1 MSVCWSLHSLTHSA
15 ETVPSE
21 EAVVPEIQILSC
33 TAYHLVREKAEYRL
47 VPEWLPKVLGE
58 EDPSTS
64 VWAGRTDGAL
74 PSGDRK
80 GRYCCADMTV
90 VS

>member
-1 MSVCWSLHSLTHSA
+1 M
-15 ETVPSE
+15 
-21 EAVVPEIQILSC
+21 VPEIQILSF
-33 TAYHLVREKAEYRL
+33 TASHLVREKAEYRL
-47 VPEWLPKVLGE
+47 VPEWLPEVLGE

-80 GRYCCADMTV
+80 GLYCCADMAV
-90 VS
+90 VSWDEGDWCGRTRRPRQGQMRK